1 MAQQIRISIQA
12 SDPATVVELNNEFEA
27 LRGHEPKG
35 AELIEDP
42 APRPRVMDPL
52 LTTVLIAVVAGMGG
66 AVGKELA
73 DSVIVWFVERMRA
86 IAARRKSPL
95 IVTLGDASLTV
106 DEHTPPAKAAAQ
118 LAAGLR

>member
-106 DEHTPPAKAAAQ
+106 DEHTAPAKAAAQ